1 MVDKSSSAPRT
12 PYIDPAAQLP
22 ILASGT
28 RLHAGLL
35 LALLAIP
42 SYALRFDGRLTGL
55 QPDDFFKYST
65 AVAAIS
71 VDAVLLL
78 IVLLIARGLPLRET
92 FALRAPSSWGRALL
106 IGVATLVA
114 AYTISY
120 LEVTLVSGAGREQ
133 GVPEFWDPTRLGAW
147 AANLFAI
154 AVFVPIFEES
164 LCRGLGFALFEP
176 LGAQVDIPVILATG
190 IGLGYM
196 RASTGSI
203 YPCIALHGFFNG
215 FGLVV
220 AALVARG

>member
-1 MVDKSSSAPRT
+1 LR
-12 PYIDPAAQLP
+12 L
-22 ILASGT
+22 SGT
-28 RLHAGLL
+28 LVGL
-35 LALLAIP
+35 
-42 SYALRFDGRLTGL
+42 R
-55 QPDDFFKYST
+55 PDDFFRYST
-65 AVAAIS
+65 AIAAIS

-92 FALRAPSSWGRALL
+92 FALRAPSSWRRALAIAAGTL
-106 IGVATLVA
+106 LVA
-114 AYTISY
+114 YAISF
-120 LEVTLVSGAGREQ
+120 LEVGLVSGAGREQ

-164 LCRGLGFALFEP
+164 LCRGLGYYLFEP
-176 LGAQVDIPVILATG
+176 LGKPVAIIVTAVAFTLAHGVVVDVPVILATG
-190 IGLGYM
+190 IGLGYL

-203 YPCIALHGFFNG
+203 YPCVALHGFFNG

>member
-1 MVDKSSSAPRT
+1 M
-12 PYIDPAAQLP
+12 
-22 ILASGT
+22 
-28 RLHAGLL
+28 
-35 LALLAIP
+35 P
-42 SYALRFDGRLTGL
+42 SYALRLDGQLIGL

-65 AVAAIS
+65 AIAAIS

-78 IVLLIARGLPLRET
+78 IVLVIARGLPLRET
-92 FALRAPSSWGRALL
+92 FALRAPNSWRRAFV
-106 IGVATLVA
+106 IGLTTLVA
-114 AYTISY
+114 AYAISF
-120 LEVTLVSGAGREQ
+120 LEVALVTGAGREQ
-133 GVPEFWDPTRLGAW
+133 GVPEFWDPARVGAW
-147 AANLFAI
+147 SANLFAI

-164 LCRGLGFALFEP
+164 LCRGLGYALFEP
-176 LGAQVDIPVILATG
+176 LGAPMAVLITAVAFTLAHGVIIDIPVILATG